1 MCLAVPMKIETID
14 KTEALVSAGSL
25 KARVNI
31 QLLPSLKKGDYVLV
45 HAGLAIEKIDPRKA
59 KDTLRLYRDVARKSM
74 EEES

>member
-1 MCLAVPMKIETID
+1 MKIETID